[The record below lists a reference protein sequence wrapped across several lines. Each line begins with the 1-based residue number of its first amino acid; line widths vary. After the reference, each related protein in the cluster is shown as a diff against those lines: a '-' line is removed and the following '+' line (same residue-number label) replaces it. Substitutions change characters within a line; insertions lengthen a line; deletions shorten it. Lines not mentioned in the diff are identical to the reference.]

1 MKQYKTIK
9 ISDLENLT
17 LNDLIKNYN
26 DLVETIWYY
35 QQQIEKLVEEN
46 DQIWAAYEDVSDELY
61 GQKRL

>member
-61 GQKRL
+61 G

>member
-17 LNDLIKNYN
+17 FNDLIKNYN

-46 DQIWAAYEDVSDELY
+46 DQIWAAYEDVSDEC
-61 GQKRL
+61 KW